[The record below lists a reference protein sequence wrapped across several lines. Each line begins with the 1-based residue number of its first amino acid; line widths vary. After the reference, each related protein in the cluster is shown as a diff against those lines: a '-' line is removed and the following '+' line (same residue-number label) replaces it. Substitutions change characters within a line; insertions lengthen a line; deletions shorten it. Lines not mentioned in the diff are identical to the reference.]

1 MGSLANNKASQA
13 KPNLNTQRDGSV
25 ELVITTG
32 KNTLNFSGFLN
43 GVTSDL
49 IKHLSARI
57 LETPH
62 GIQNRLLADADRP
75 GFRLFD
81 ENTRQELADI
91 SQFLTIY
98 LDHLRRNP
106 TGKEAKPD
114 IQGAHIEIRHP
125 YEQIQHIKFRND
137 IIRLTLP
144 KNERLK
150 VDLDGSVFRRAD
162 ADGGEQLLEI
172 PFILTTDP
180 ASTSETIR
188 GLASNLDT
196 IRGLAQIIGQ
206 MGKQLFDRNTTHGV

>member
-1 MGSLANNKASQA
+1 MGSFANNKAPQA

-25 ELVITTG
+25 ALVITTG
-32 KNTLNFSGFLN
+32 KNTLHFSGFLN

-49 IKHLSARI
+49 IEHLSSTRKKAANG
-57 LETPH
+57 LFE
-62 GIQNRLLADADRP
+62 NRLLADAYIP
-75 GFRLFD
+75 GSPSFR
-81 ENTRQELADI
+81 ENTRQELAEI

-106 TGKEAKPD
+106 TGRKAEPV
-114 IQGAHIEIRHP
+114 IHGAHIEIQHP
-125 YEQIQHIKFRND
+125 YEQIEHIKFRDD

-150 VDLDGSVFRRAD
+150 VDLDGSVFRPAD
-162 ADGGEQLLEI
+162 ADGEQLLKI

-188 GLASNLDT
+188 GLA
-196 IRGLAQIIGQ
+196 QIIGQ
-206 MGKQLFDRNTTHGV
+206 MGEQIFNRKASHRV